1 MGTGRALF
9 AMWVKGAWVIPRF
22 DGHNGSFCA
31 EWCKE
36 HLVEIFTRLF
46 QEGHDGEW
54 PPIFEFTCR
63 ALLVAVIP
71 AMGQALSSHFA
82 FVDSSAISGCTCTL
96 CYLHDTDLFAAN
108 LGDTQCVCG
117 CGVIVRAFLFGAS
130 GRRELTVVHSAV
142 HDQDRIR
149 EAGGWITSS
158 AGSGR
163 G

>member
-1 MGTGRALF
+1 M
-9 AMWVKGAWVIPRF
+9 
-22 DGHNGSFCA
+22 
-31 EWCKE
+31 E
-36 HLVEIFTRLF
+36 
-46 QEGHDGEW
+46 
-54 PPIFEFTCR
+54 
-63 ALLVAVIP
+63 
-71 AMGQALSSHFA
+71 QALSSHFA

-117 CGVIVRAFLFGAS
+117 CGVIVGAFLFGAS

-158 AGSGR
+158 AGG
-163 G
+163 GCG

>member
-9 AMWVKGAWVIPRF
+9 AMWVKGAGVIPRF

-36 HLVEIFTRLF
+36 HLVETFTRLF
-46 QEGHDGEW
+46 EEGHDGEW
-54 PPIFEFTCR
+54 SPVFEFTCR
-63 ALLVAVIP
+63 ALLVAVIQ
-71 AMGQALSSHFA
+71 AMEQALSSHFA
-82 FVDSSAISGCTCTL
+82 SVDSSAISGCTCTL
-96 CYLHDTDLFAAN
+96 CYLRDTDLFAAN
-108 LGDTQCVCG
+108 LGDTQCLCG
-117 CGVIVRAFLFGAS
+117 CGVTVRAFLFGAS

-158 AGSGR
+158 AGCVR

>member
-1 MGTGRALF
+1 M
-9 AMWVKGAWVIPRF
+9 IPRF

-54 PPIFEFTCR
+54 SPIFEFTCR
-63 ALLVAVIP
+63 ALLVAVIQ
-71 AMGQALSSHFA
+71 AMEQALNSHFA

-108 LGDTQCVCG
+108 LGDTQCLCG

-158 AGSGR
+158 AGGGR